1 MEEGKPTYGR
11 RDSCRRILIVE
22 DDRVSAMLLRRVLE
36 LRGYAVDHASNGKEA
51 LELFR
56 QVGHRAVITDWMMPE
71 MDGVE
76 LCRKL
81 RAEQGQYVYV
91 IVLTA
96 KTQREE
102 RLEAFEAGV
111 DDFLTKPLDRD
122 DLMTRLQVAARIIAS
137 EDTLQDQK
145 GELQRAAERL
155 EWSNR
160 NIELASQ
167 RFEELFNGLPVACF
181 TFDVEG
187 LVYEWNR
194 AAEALFGLP
203 SHETFQNAVT
213 SIFGQDEHPVWN
225 EEILGRVMCGEAIS
239 DIEWIHVRPDR
250 ALVEVSTNLL
260 PIRGPL
266 GGNLGGISVCLDIT
280 DRNMARRL
288 NEEQMETI
296 HHYAEELQHERA
308 SLMAA
313 NERLERLALTDGL
326 TDLWNHRHFQE
337 QLFRVCKAT
346 ARSARPISL
355 VMVDVDHFKQYNA
368 TYGHPEG
375 DTVLKTVA
383 ALLRGS
389 AREGYDA
396 ARYGGEEFVLILDNT
411 NREQAIVVGDRVRKA
426 IADYE
431 WPKRGVTAS
440 FGVSTSA
447 EAGAKPEELI
457 RQADAALYVSKVS
470 GRNRVTHFDSC
481 SALANEGER
490 PSSAA

>member
-1 MEEGKPTYGR
+1 MDQGSTGLRSK
-11 RDSCRRILIVE
+11 DSCRRILIVE

-36 LRGYAVDHASNGKEA
+36 LRGHIVDHASNGKEA
-51 LELFR
+51 LELCR
-56 QVGHRAVITDWMMPE
+56 RHGHRVVITDWMMPE

-76 LCRKL
+76 FCREL
-81 RAEQGQYVYV
+81 RAEQGRYVYV
-91 IVLTA
+91 IMLTA
-96 KTQREE
+96 KAQREE
-102 RLEAFEAGV
+102 RLEAFGAGA
-111 DDFLTKPLDRD
+111 DDFLTKPLDRE
-122 DLMTRLQVAARIIAS
+122 DLSTRLQVAARIIAS
-137 EDTLQDQK
+137 EDALQEQK
-145 GELQRAAERL
+145 SELERATERL

-203 SHETFQNAVT
+203 AHETFQSPVT
-213 SIFGQDEHPVWN
+213 TLFGEEGHPIWN
-225 EEILGRVMCGEAIS
+225 EETLGRVMCGEAIS
-239 DIEWIHVRPDR
+239 NIEWMHVRPDR
-250 ALVEVSTNLL
+250 VLVELSTNLL
-260 PIRGPL
+260 PIRGPR

-296 HHYAEELQHERA
+296 HQYAEELQHERE
-308 SLMAA
+308 SLVAA

-337 QLFRVCKAT
+337 QLSRICKAM
-346 ARSARPISL
+346 ARSDRPVSL
-355 VMVDVDHFKQYNA
+355 VMVDVDHFKQYND
-368 TYGHPEG
+368 TCGHPAG
-375 DTVLKTVA
+375 DAVLKTVA
-383 ALLRGS
+383 TILRGS

-411 NREQAIVVGDRVRKA
+411 NHEQALVVSERLRKA
-426 IADYE
+426 IADYRWE
-431 WPKRGVTAS
+431 GPTVTAS
-440 FGVSTSA
+440 FGVSTCAS
-447 EAGAKPEELI
+447 GSAKPEDLI

-470 GRNRVTHFDSC
+470 GRNRVTHYDDC
-481 SALANEGER
+481 AEAQ
-490 PSSAA
+490 PSPAA